1 MYFVLKLFEHDVI
14 TILPPYTNLITELA
28 QLPRMASNVSETTAL
43 LSHDT
48 AIAHDE
54 EASTLIFYTKTD
66 AESDSKL
73 LTTGIQTT
81 RIAEAKHLIRTSAPL
96 MLTSVLQYSYNVTTV
111 IVAGHLGLSE
121 LGAVSLATMIA
132 NVTGLAIYEG
142 LATSLDTLCSQ
153 AYGSH
158 NLRMVGLHMQRM
170 IYFLWLVT
178 IPIGVMWACSP
189 WIISAI
195 VPERDLA
202 VLAGAYLKIYLI
214 GAPGFATFEAGKR
227 FVQAQGMFIP
237 PLFILLLCAPLNL
250 LLNWVFV
257 WVSEAWSLVT
267 VEHKGPDCEQKYDWG
282 LQGAAAATSI
292 TNLLQPI
299 LLLLY
304 VRFAIPSSLRCW
316 PGLSREAFKNWG
328 PMIRLAVQ
336 GVIMV
341 EAEWL
346 AFDIIFV
353 FASAWLGAKYL
364 AAQSILFNFSILI
377 YHLPFP
383 ASIAAS
389 TRLGH
394 LIGSGALGAA
404 RIAVTT
410 YYIIFVGIGLFD
422 LSFIMAMR
430 NVIPRVFSD
439 DDEVRSIV
447 STMMPVVA
455 LFQLFDSTAAL
466 SNGLLRGLGRQNI
479 GGWVNL
485 LVYYLVSHFFQSPL
499 P

>member
-1 MYFVLKLFEHDVI
+1 
-14 TILPPYTNLITELA
+14 
-28 QLPRMASNVSETTAL
+28 MAAVVSETTAL
-43 LSHDT
+43 LSHD
-48 AIAHDE
+48 IATPHQED
-54 EASTLIFYTKTD
+54 APTYIFYTKTD

-73 LTTGIQTT
+73 LSTGIQTT
-81 RIAEAKHLIRTSAPL
+81 RIAEAKHLLRTSAPI

-121 LGAVSLATMIA
+121 LGAVSLATMVA
-132 NVTGLAIYEG
+132 NITGLAIYEG

-153 AYGSH
+153 AYGSN
-158 NLRMVGLHMQRM
+158 NLKMVGLHMQRM

-178 IPIGVMWACSP
+178 IPIGVIWASAP

-195 VPERDLA
+195 VPEKDLA
-202 VLAGAYLKIYLI
+202 VLAGSYLKIYLI

-227 FVQAQGMFIP
+227 FVQAQGMFTP
-237 PLFILLLCAPLNL
+237 PLFVLLVCAPLNL

-257 WVSEAWSLVT
+257 WVSEAWSFFTL
-267 VEHKGPDCEQKYDWG
+267 ENKGSNFEQKYGWG
-282 LQGAAAATSI
+282 LRGAAAATSL
-292 TNLLQPI
+292 TNILQPI

-316 PGLSREAFKNWG
+316 PGLSREAFKNWR

-364 AAQSILFNFSILI
+364 AAQSVLFNFSILI
-377 YHLPFP
+377 YHIPFP

-410 YYIIFVGIGLFD
+410 YYLIFLGIGLFD

-430 NVIPRVFSD
+430 DVIPRVFSD
-439 DDEVRSIV
+439 DDEVRSLV
-447 STMMPVVA
+447 SMMMPVLA
-455 LFQLFDSTAAL
+455 LFQLLDSTTAL

-485 LVYYLVSHFFQSPL
+485 LVYYLVSHIFQSRCHIVYEMR
-499 P
+499 